1 MKILGFISPFNKA
14 WNRMGSKL
22 FKPFI
27 FLVFL
32 KIAFIAW
39 LANIGGPY
47 GCQSSGNFNGGDFS
61 RMMNNHKESEQR
73 PQYKCGNTEQ
83 VSAAGILHIASLDGI
98 MQKAEASYSCS
109 PIEKLKDSF
118 YRLKKEMGAW
128 FMIILVS
135 AIALIVFIIILSFVL
150 SWLRCRGKFMFIDTL
165 VKDEGRE
172 ISIKEKWRISKKLG
186 NSYFIFSV
194 IISLINLAATFLSL
208 GVYALL
214 LYQWIVDMINAGD
227 FICPSGSVIT
237 FTVVWTLIFLIFSIA
252 MVIVMITFDDI
263 GTLMMYRRNVGAWTA
278 FKHTLGTI
286 VGNPVGIIQYL
297 IIIIIYS
304 IAATSFV
311 AIVQFLTCCLC
322 CIGYIMIMLP
332 FVWMLAEL
340 PLFVF
345 RQFFLIEFAKQ
356 FGDDFDADAKEMEK
370 TEAAV
375 KEALEGEP
383 CSCV

>member
-1 MKILGFISPFNKA
+1 MLEFISPFNKA
-14 WNRMGSKL
+14 WNRTGSKL

-27 FLVFL
+27 FLIFM

-61 RMMNNHKESEQR
+61 KIMNNQKKSEQKQ
-73 PQYKCGNTEQ
+73 QYKCGNTEQ
-83 VSAAGILHIASLDGI
+83 VSSAGILHIASMDGI
-98 MQKAEASYSCS
+98 MKKTDASCS
-109 PIEKLKDSF
+109 PCEKLKDSF
-118 YRLKKEMGAW
+118 YNLKEKMGAW
-128 FMIILVS
+128 FMIIVAS
-135 AIALIVFIIILSFVL
+135 IIALIVFIIILSFVL
-150 SWLRCRGKFMFIDTL
+150 TWLRCRGKFMFIDAL

-172 ISIKEKWRISKKLG
+172 ISIKEKWRTSKKLG
-186 NSYFIFSV
+186 NSYFIFSI
-194 IISLINLAATFLSL
+194 IISLINLAVTFLSL

-214 LYQWIVDMINAGD
+214 LYKWIVDMISAGE

-252 MVIVMITFDDI
+252 IVIVMITFDDI
-263 GTLMMYRRNVGAWTA
+263 GTLMMYRRGIGSWTA
-278 FKHTLGTI
+278 FKHTIGAI

-297 IIIIIYS
+297 IIIMIYS
-304 IAATSFV
+304 IIATSLV

-370 TEAAV
+370 TDAAV
-375 KEALEGEP
+375 KEALKGEP
-383 CSCV
+383 CSCI

>member
-1 MKILGFISPFNKA
+1 MLGFISPLNKA
-14 WNRMGSKL
+14 WNRAGSKL

-27 FLVFL
+27 FLIFL

-47 GCQSSGNFNGGDFS
+47 GCQSGGNFNGSFPQ
-61 RMMNNHKESEQR
+61 NNRPSEQKQ
-73 PQYKCGNTEQ
+73 QYKCGNTEQ
-83 VSAAGILHIASLDGI
+83 VGSAGILQIASLDGI
-98 MQKAEASYSCS
+98 MKKADDSCS
-109 PIEKLKDSF
+109 PFEKLKESF
-118 YRLKKEMGAW
+118 YRLKEAMGAW
-128 FMIILVS
+128 FMIIAVS

-172 ISIKEKWRISKKLG
+172 ISIKEKWRTSKKLG

-194 IISLINLAATFLSL
+194 IISLINLAVTVLSL

-227 FICPSGSVIT
+227 FIWPSGSVIT
-237 FTVVWTLIFLIFSIA
+237 VTVVWTLISLIFSIA
-252 MVIVMITFDDI
+252 IIIVTITFDDI

-278 FKHTLGTI
+278 FKHTLGI
-286 VGNPVGIIQYL
+286 IIGNPVGIIQYL
-297 IIIIIYS
+297 VIIAIYS
-304 IAATSFV
+304 IVATYLV
-311 AIVQFLTCCLC
+311 ALVQLLTCCLC
-322 CIGYIMIMLP
+322 CIGFIMVMLP

-345 RQFFLIEFAKQ
+345 RQFLLIEFAKQ
-356 FGDDFDADAKEMEK
+356 FGDDFDADAKEMDK
-370 TEAAV
+370 TKAAV
-375 KEALEGEP
+375 QEALKGEP